1 MTNFYNN
8 HCEDYYKKY
17 PLVYDFFTSSKRRI
31 KALKIFKTGSTVI
44 MYAAYII
51 LLIFL
56 GVTRDMRIIK
66 AVAVP
71 GFVFLLVTFVRKGI
85 NAPRP
90 YEKYPIKPVLPKATK
105 GKSCPSRHTACAV
118 VIALACFYV
127 NLPVGIILLMLAA
140 LIAVSR
146 PLMGVHFPLDVV
158 FGAVLAV
165 IPAIIGFYVIP

>member
-1 MTNFYNN
+1 MTNFYNK

-17 PLVYDFFTSSKRRI
+17 PLMYDFITSSDGRVR
-31 KALKIFKTGSTVI
+31 ALKLFKTLSTVI

-51 LLIFL
+51 LLGFL
-56 GVTRDMRIIK
+56 GASKDMRIIK

-71 GFVFLLVTFVRKGI
+71 AFVFLLVTAVRKGI

-118 VIALACFYV
+118 VIALACLYV
-127 NLPVGIILLMLAA
+127 NVPVGIILLVLAV

-146 PLMGVHFPLDVV
+146 PLMGVHFPLDVI

-165 IPAIIGFYVIP
+165 IPAIIGFYLIP